1 MPEFAEPTTQ
11 KMIRIHLQASAP
23 CSTESIMWWCKEQDP
38 GFTPENTQRVLD
50 DLRRRGLVRIW
61 DNTPDAFEWKN

>member
-1 MPEFAEPTTQ
+1 
-11 KMIRIHLQASAP
+11 
-23 CSTESIMWWCKEQDP
+23 MWWCKEQDP